1 MRWRLSGAGSELSRE
16 ATVAGVSGPQ
26 FRREGE
32 GDAVQC
38 GPCLAQ
44 CCHFGQQQVGS
55 RWQRDAD
62 GLVGLAE
69 AGERKRL
76 AFGDWLISSRNQLD
90 PVLFS

>member
-1 MRWRLSGAGSELSRE
+1 MDPSARSGR
-16 ATVAGVSGPQ
+16 
-26 FRREGE
+26 
-32 GDAVQC
+32 
-38 GPCLAQ
+38 
-44 CCHFGQQQVGS
+44 
-55 RWQRDAD
+55 AD